1 MEYVYHKKEDG
12 SIAGA
17 YPLKYAETDQIVG
30 GAAAAH
36 LGVPVGLVIIERSCK
51 DVPYIEEDSEEPVD
65 FEKFDIMFSNI
76 AKIEGLNG
84 SIGDKKTRKR
94 RKSVSKKDNK

>member
-17 YPLKYAETDQIVG
+17 YPLKYAETDKISG
-30 GAAAAH
+30 GAHVAH

-51 DVPYIEEDSEEPVD
+51 DVPYMEEDSEEPFD
-65 FEKFDIMFSNI
+65 FEKFDNMFSTI
-76 AKIEGLNG
+76 AKIEGSKG
-84 SIGDKKTRKR
+84 TSDAKKTRKR
-94 RKSVSKKDNK
+94 HK